1 MLRSIYILRNTIL
14 CFDSKNI
21 RRVAI
26 RSYGRAAWIDC
37 RIESNVSDAKR
48 IDNTFNFTR
57 GNCDEPTQPNQS
69 KRRQFRRIPPRQ
81 TSVTTLYG
89 SKQED
94 FPIEKESKKS
104 RRSNDMHIFTQIIEY

>member
-1 MLRSIYILRNTIL
+1 MLLR
-14 CFDSKNI
+14 FDSKNI
-21 RRVAI
+21 RLIAI

-37 RIESNVSDAKR
+37 RIESNVSDVKR
-48 IDNTFNFTR
+48 IDNTFNFIR
-57 GNCDEPTQPNQS
+57 GNCDEPTQSNQS

-81 TSVTTLYG
+81 TSITTLYG

-104 RRSNDMHIFTQIIEY
+104 RRSNEMHIFTEIIEY